1 MHKCNTL
8 KLCFITCKPAR
19 NVLLD
24 AFCLVYLSKMSLACV
39 AFLLLVM
46 EKTYTFAV
54 ANLKI
59 IYITI

>member
-8 KLCFITCKPAR
+8 KLCFITCKTFSEGA
-19 NVLLD
+19 LG
-24 AFCLVYLSKMSLACV
+24 FCLVYLSKMSLACV

-59 IYITI
+59 IYI